1 MTQGDNGQ
9 QGILEWLALQ
19 IEPHSGV
26 PIYLQLTQGFTR
38 AIQRGTLRPGDVL
51 PTVRQLATTLRLA
64 PNTVMRAYAELQRL
78 GFTESRAGAGTT
90 VLGRLNAFGNVRPEL
105 LYEELHD
112 LLHRMVSS
120 GLSLADIETQF
131 QIFLSQQT
139 QEAK

>member
-38 AIQRGTLRPGDVL
+38 AIQRGTLRTGDVL
-51 PTVRQLATTLRLA
+51 PTVRQLAATLRLA

-78 GFTESRAGAGTT
+78 GLTESRAGAGTT
-90 VLGRLNAFGNVRPEL
+90 VLSQLNTFSPVRAEL
-105 LYEELHD
+105 LYEELQD
-112 LLHRMVSS
+112 LLHRMVGN
-120 GLSLADIETQF
+120 GLSLSDIETQF
-131 QIFLSQQT
+131 QNFLSQQT